1 MPLSSQQGA
10 SDASSEYIN
19 KSDEK
24 ASEDIKGCESS
35 EESNTNRNSNAKETN
50 ENTTKILNGL
60 KEPIISIPITVP
72 YLSPLVLRKELENLL
87 EKEGD
92 TCLIDHSI
100 GNFIL
105 VSLMFIMYETF
116 EERSYAS

>member
-1 MPLSSQQGA
+1 MFLPLSSQQGA

-105 VSLMFIMYETF
+105 VSLMFIMYET
-116 EERSYAS
+116 

>member
-24 ASEDIKGCESS
+24 ASEHIKGCESS
-35 EESNTNRNSNAKETN
+35 EESNTNRNNNAKETN